1 MKNFKQIL
9 SLISEAKLEPG
20 GEDLGKLFGTKG
32 KFSPQKGKKEKT
44 YQARVNAGDIA
55 RMDPNINRPAGLE
68 QELIRNNPS
77 DARWKEP
84 TFKQRTRGLKQGEPI
99 KSAESGTGITP
110 DEQEELKKW
119 KKERPTIEN
128 EIINQA
134 KKAKTKQKIQAIPF
148 KNNGEISPHF
158 KKISQGLSKS
168 YSEYVNPKD
177 YQDLNPQEISRLAN
191 NFVDNHFDNLA
202 NDIEK
207 MHKIQ
212 NKGKGFPNAKK
223 FGGFAKL
230 QNIDIRNPEYHGIRT
245 MTLQFEPFKTNHVN
259 HTAELKILIDHLQK
273 HTGHEWYVH
282 HESGVN
288 EVGKHKPLILATDIE
303 HPDLHLNPYDG
314 DNNDDDDDDGGSK
327 KPKTPIQPRTP
338 SLV

>member
-32 KFSPQKGKKEKT
+32 KYSPQKGKKEKT

-68 QELIRNNPS
+68 QELIRNNPI

-84 TFKQRTRGLKQGEPI
+84 TFKQRTRGLKPGEPI
-99 KSAESGTGITP
+99 KSAESGIGITP

-119 KKERPTIEN
+119 KKERPAIEN

-134 KKAKTKQKIQAIPF
+134 KRAKKKQKIQATPF
-148 KNNGEISPHF
+148 KNNGEISPQF
-158 KKISQGLSKS
+158 KKISQRLTKS
-168 YSEYVNPKD
+168 YSEYVDPKD
-177 YQDLNPQEISRLAN
+177 YQNLKPQEISRLAH
-191 NFVDNHFDNLA
+191 NFVDDHFDNLA
-202 NDIEK
+202 DEIEK

-230 QNIDIRNPEYHGIRT
+230 QNIEIRNPEYSGIRT
-245 MTLQFEPFKTNHVN
+245 MTLHFEPFKTHVN
-259 HTAELKILIDHLQK
+259 NTSELNTLINHLQK
-273 HTGHEWYVH
+273 HTGHEWYAH
-282 HESGVN
+282 HDSGTDY
-288 EVGKHKPLILATDIE
+288 VGKHRPLILATDIT
-303 HPDLHLNPYDG
+303 HPDLIVNPYDIDD
-314 DNNDDDDDDGGSK
+314 DNDDDDDGGRK
-327 KPKTPIQPRTP
+327 KPKNPIQPRTP